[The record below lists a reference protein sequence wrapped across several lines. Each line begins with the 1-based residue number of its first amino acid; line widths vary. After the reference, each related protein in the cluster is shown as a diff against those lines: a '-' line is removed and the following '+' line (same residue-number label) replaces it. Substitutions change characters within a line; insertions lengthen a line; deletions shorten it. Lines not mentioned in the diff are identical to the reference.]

1 MTDQATSGWHFA
13 FTRDL
18 DLIRPAVCH
27 ETIYRNVVD
36 DNAGPAELF
45 QPPEM
50 CLYAT
55 VWQGDEYCGIFGL
68 VPHNFV
74 LAEIHTALMPN
85 VWGDAA
91 EVGRHFI
98 AWVFETTKFQR
109 LIGAIPEFNRMALR
123 MAKLS
128 GMTEYG
134 VNPASYLKHGKLH
147 SLIMVGVS
155 KEQ

>member
-27 ETIYRNVVD
+27 ERIYDRTTD
-36 DNAGPAELF
+36 DLS
-45 QPPEM
+45 PPRDQAVMPEI
-50 CLYAT
+50 CLYGT
-55 VWQGDEYCGIFGL
+55 VWQGEEYGGVFGL
-68 VPHNFV
+68 VPHNSV
-74 LAEIHTALMPN
+74 LAELHTALLPCM
-85 VWGDAA
+85 WGDAA
-91 EVGRHFI
+91 EIGRHFI
-98 AWVFETTKFQR
+98 AWVFETTQFRR
-109 LIGAIPEFNRMALR
+109 LIGAIPEFNRLALR

-134 VNPASYLKHGKLH
+134 VNPASFLKHGKLH

-155 KEQ
+155 KGQ

>member
-1 MTDQATSGWHFA
+1 MSFTFA

-27 ETIYRNVVD
+27 ERIYPRTVD
-36 DNAGPAELF
+36 DNSPTREAF
-45 QPPEM
+45 TPPEI

-55 VWQGDEYCGIFGL
+55 VWQGEEYGGVFGL
-68 VPHNFV
+68 VPHNSV
-74 LAEIHTALMPN
+74 LAELHTALLPSM
-85 VWGDAA
+85 WGDAA

-98 AWVFETTKFQR
+98 GWVFETTSFQR
-109 LIGAIPEFNRMALR
+109 LIGAIPEFNRLALR
-123 MAKLS
+123 MAKSS

-134 VNPASYLKHGKLH
+134 VNPGSFLKHGKLH

-155 KEQ
+155 KER